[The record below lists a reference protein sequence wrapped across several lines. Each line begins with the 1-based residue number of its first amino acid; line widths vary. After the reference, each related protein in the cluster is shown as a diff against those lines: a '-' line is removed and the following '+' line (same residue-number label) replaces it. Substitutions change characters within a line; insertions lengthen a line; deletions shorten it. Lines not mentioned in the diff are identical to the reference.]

1 MKVSSTLPLQTDLL
15 PHLEERRARREY
27 ICIYIF
33 VQMKKKRFICMET
46 PLLSRA
52 DLLKFCTGRAL
63 THSLSLSLTLEQRDV
78 GGDFDRAACGVDQ
91 EFFNHSPAGLQFL
104 HAGGRTSQFPLPCF

>member
-1 MKVSSTLPLQTDLL
+1 
-15 PHLEERRARREY
+15 
-27 ICIYIF
+27 
-33 VQMKKKRFICMET
+33 MET

-63 THSLSLSLTLEQRDV
+63 THSLSLTLEQRAV

-91 EFFNHSPAGLQFL
+91 EFFNHSPAGLHNFHTQEDAPRSFL
-104 HAGGRTSQFPLPCF
+104 CFAFYLNIIRSTFSLLIPIQK